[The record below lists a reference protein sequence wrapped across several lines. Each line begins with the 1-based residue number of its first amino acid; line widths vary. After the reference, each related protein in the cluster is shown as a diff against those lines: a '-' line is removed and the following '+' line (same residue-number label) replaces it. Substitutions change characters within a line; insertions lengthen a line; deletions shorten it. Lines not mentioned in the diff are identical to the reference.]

1 MSGLL
6 KALLWI
12 LMLPI
17 KLIMLPFTVAG
28 MVQKVM
34 FTLLIIVII
43 VVVVLVI
50 VNLS

>member
-17 KLIMLPFTVAG
+17 KLIMLPFTVVG
-28 MVQKVM
+28 TIQKVM

-43 VVVVLVI
+43 VVVVVLVI
-50 VNLS
+50 VNL

>member
-28 MVQKVM
+28 TIQKVM

-50 VNLS
+50 VNLA